1 MERREFIRKL
11 GRGMIAAGM
20 VAGGTCLLLKPDTG
34 QACNLD
40 FICKKCKQN
49 TDCSLPEAKD
59 YR

>member
-1 MERREFIRKL
+1 
-11 GRGMIAAGM
+11 MIAAGM

-59 YR
+59 YREQLNERDK